1 MGRVTAFLLLAGCIS
16 LPAWAQE
23 QKPADQPGPAATQQK
38 SSDQPPASE
47 SKPEDASGAK
57 SAPAP
62 AAESTEFYLDKF
74 QEFSAIMTGSVI
86 PNHDDAGHIYRSHDM
101 MRMQGNHAV
110 PSYFVTDLKK
120 KVTHGLAAS
129 GCMKLSTP
137 YSRAFPFFLSG
148 PDTKYTYETVG
159 EDTID
164 GHPVKIVNVTI
175 SVPRHPEIPLKFFE
189 AQDLEGFPIRIENRR
204 PHGARWTLEYTDVKL
219 GPPDP
224 SLFIVPDKC
233 QDEKSITGHKTGAS
247 PKSPASPSKPKQ

>member
-1 MGRVTAFLLLAGCIS
+1 
-16 LPAWAQE
+16 
-23 QKPADQPGPAATQQK
+23 
-38 SSDQPPASE
+38 
-47 SKPEDASGAK
+47 
-57 SAPAP
+57 
-62 AAESTEFYLDKF
+62 
-74 QEFSAIMTGSVI
+74 
-86 PNHDDAGHIYRSHDM
+86 
-101 MRMQGNHAV
+101 
-110 PSYFVTDLKK
+110 
-120 KVTHGLAAS
+120 
-129 GCMKLSTP
+129 TP